1 MVNKPLI
8 RPAISGGGGTWP
20 GGDWL
25 NSHNFLDLRAT
36 PTVEILNG
44 ETGGEFSHQSFS
56 CDSVG
61 ISSPLATWEIRAIR
75 NTQLHNRSNHCQL

>member
-1 MVNKPLI
+1 MA
-8 RPAISGGGGTWP
+8 RGGG
-20 GGDWL
+20 WL

-61 ISSPLATWEIRAIR
+61 TPRRQRGKSGQSVTPNCTTGPITVNYERLALR
-75 NTQLHNRSNHCQL
+75 NLRI